1 MYFIPNYDFV
11 PGEPIE
17 FFCNMGQYIF
27 NDILY
32 TIKFPKTYL
41 PIEKIDILPYSF
53 ALIDSFDVNYITSIS
68 TTCMTI
74 TDSVFIVL
82 FDNDS
87 KES

>member
-1 MYFIPNYDFV
+1 MVI
-11 PGEPIE
+11 
-17 FFCNMGQYIF
+17 
-27 NDILY
+27 
-32 TIKFPKTYL
+32 
-41 PIEKIDILPYSF
+41 IEKIDILPYSF